1 VTEMAG
7 RASKLLWSGEGR
19 RSYSGNSGRGAA
31 LRISNGFDRIA
42 TPEELNQVIAV
53 LDELAQNAWIPVE
66 SQMQDTSS
74 PATLWADIEN
84 SSDEAD
90 EDECLA
96 EFISERSS
104 LKN

>member
-1 VTEMAG
+1 MAG
-7 RASKLLWSGEGR
+7 RASKGLWSGER
-19 RSYSGNSGRGAA
+19 RRGYSAELGKGCC

-66 SQMQDTSS
+66 AQMQDTTSSS
-74 PATLWADIEN
+74 PSTLWADIDN
-84 SSDEAD
+84 SSEEVD